1 MDVNYQVIH
10 FVSKGTMPGRFAK
23 NGWSIKL
30 QKNAVHFSFD
40 VIRDD
45 SSLNEA
51 FQFPC
56 LSYWQANHAKANVR
70 FNLISTGQGRVDS
83 PAPCLLLEQGHNG

>member
-1 MDVNYQVIH
+1 M
-10 FVSKGTMPGRFAK
+10 SGSFAK
-23 NGWSIKL
+23 NGLIDL
-30 QKNAVHFSFD
+30 QKMVCIS
-40 VIRDD
+40 VLIRDD